1 MAQGKGIRPVVI
13 GTAGHIDHGKSTLV
27 RALTGVDPDRLKEE
41 KERGMTIDLGFAPMS
56 LSDGRTVGLVDVPGH
71 EKFIRNMVAGA
82 TGIDLVALV
91 VAADDGVMPQTREH
105 LAILEMVG
113 VKRGL
118 IVLTKVDMVEAE
130 LVEMAAEDV
139 LEFVE
144 GTFLEGAEVHH
155 VSAITG
161 EGMDKLK
168 ATLEKMALSAEPRPS
183 EGIFRM
189 PVQRV
194 FTLKGFGTVT
204 TGIPLSGE
212 IKIGE
217 MVEILPGGKLAKV
230 RGIHAYGKESKS
242 ARAGHSSALNLTDV
256 DHQSVVRGAVIATP
270 GYFRPVKM
278 IAAKLQA
285 LSTLDRSITNRMIV
299 RVHTGTS
306 DSRGELVLL
315 DKDEIRPGQEGLV
328 QVRMDEPV
336 ITAPG
341 DRFVVRL
348 LSPVITLGGGTVL
361 EESRHRLKRFKAF
374 VIDELSRQEESLES
388 KSQLLESMLARLGG
402 SGADIETLAMA
413 LKMPNAEVLEI
424 LEELRKEGRVASP
437 GKSDQWI
444 HAEALEGEFADLTLA
459 LDRYFGTNPHR
470 SRMDVRDLRKELGAD
485 KKHLAALL
493 SDAQDNGLVEI
504 LGGGWLRSCDHES
517 SLSEDLEPKREA
529 LLQALAK
536 AGFQPPICADL
547 ATAIGTSDSDFQVI
561 VEYCQDQNEART
573 IGEFVLSQAS
583 LDQAESSIIENCT
596 KNTEL
601 NIPELRDAL
610 GTTRKYLIPLLEHF
624 DLQGLTA
631 RSAGTRILKRR

>member
-285 LSTLDRSITNRMIV
+285 LSTLDRSITNRMICLLY
-299 RVHTGTS
+299 TS
-306 DSRGELVLL
+306 
-315 DKDEIRPGQEGLV
+315 P
-328 QVRMDEPV
+328 
-336 ITAPG
+336 
-341 DRFVVRL
+341 
-348 LSPVITLGGGTVL
+348 SP
-361 EESRHRLKRFKAF
+361 
-374 VIDELSRQEESLES
+374 
-388 KSQLLESMLARLGG
+388 
-402 SGADIETLAMA
+402 
-413 LKMPNAEVLEI
+413 
-424 LEELRKEGRVASP
+424 
-437 GKSDQWI
+437 
-444 HAEALEGEFADLTLA
+444 
-459 LDRYFGTNPHR
+459 
-470 SRMDVRDLRKELGAD
+470 RD
-485 KKHLAALL
+485 
-493 SDAQDNGLVEI
+493 
-504 LGGGWLRSCDHES
+504 
-517 SLSEDLEPKREA
+517 
-529 LLQALAK
+529 
-536 AGFQPPICADL
+536 
-547 ATAIGTSDSDFQVI
+547 
-561 VEYCQDQNEART
+561 
-573 IGEFVLSQAS
+573 
-583 LDQAESSIIENCT
+583 
-596 KNTEL
+596 
-601 NIPELRDAL
+601 
-610 GTTRKYLIPLLEHF
+610 
-624 DLQGLTA
+624 
-631 RSAGTRILKRR
+631 

>member
-41 KERGMTIDLGFAPMS
+41 KERGMTIDLGFAPMT

-118 IVLTKVDMVEAE
+118 IVLTKIDMVDEE

-144 GTFLEGAEVHH
+144 GTFLEDAEVHR

-212 IKIGE
+212 VKTGDV
-217 MVEILPGGKLAKV
+217 VEILPGGKLAKV

-256 DHQSVVRGAVIATP
+256 DHHSVVRGAVIATP
-270 GYFRPVKM
+270 GYFRPVSM

-285 LSTLDRSITNRMIV
+285 LKTLDRPITNRMIV

-328 QVRMDEPV
+328 QIRMDEPV

-341 DRFVVRL
+341 DRFVLRL

-361 EESRHRLKRFKAF
+361 EESRHRLKRNKAF
-374 VIDELSRQEESLES
+374 VIDELNRQEESLVS
-388 KSQLLESMLARLGG
+388 PSQLLESVLSRLGG
-402 SGADIETLAMA
+402 SGADLQTLAMA
-413 LKMPNAEVLEI
+413 LKMANDEVLAL
-424 LEELRKEGRVASP
+424 LEDLRKQGRVASP
-437 GKSDQWI
+437 GKSDKWI

-459 LDRYFGTNPHR
+459 LDRYFGANPHR
-470 SRMDVRDLRKELGAD
+470 SRMDVRDLRKQLGAD

-493 SDAQDNGLVEI
+493 SDAQENGLVQI
-504 LGGGWLRSCDHES
+504 LGGGWLRSCDHEP
-517 SLSEDLEPKREA
+517 SLPEDL
-529 LLQALAK
+529 
-536 AGFQPPICADL
+536 
-547 ATAIGTSDSDFQVI
+547 
-561 VEYCQDQNEART
+561 
-573 IGEFVLSQAS
+573 
-583 LDQAESSIIENCT
+583 
-596 KNTEL
+596 
-601 NIPELRDAL
+601 
-610 GTTRKYLIPLLEHF
+610 
-624 DLQGLTA
+624 
-631 RSAGTRILKRR
+631 